1 VAFNFKFSSSRVLT
15 LLSKVTLAE
24 KKELVISA
32 TYPGKL
38 IIKLMGLRISWLTN
52 LKVEEVSNFT
62 SLIIRQMQKITAK
75 TTLEGFIAGI
85 ANIAS
90 LLI

>member
-1 VAFNFKFSSSRVLT
+1 
-15 LLSKVTLAE
+15 
-24 KKELVISA
+24 
-32 TYPGKL
+32 
-38 IIKLMGLRISWLTN
+38 MGLRISWLTS

-62 SLIIRQMQKITAK
+62 SLIMRQMQKITAK